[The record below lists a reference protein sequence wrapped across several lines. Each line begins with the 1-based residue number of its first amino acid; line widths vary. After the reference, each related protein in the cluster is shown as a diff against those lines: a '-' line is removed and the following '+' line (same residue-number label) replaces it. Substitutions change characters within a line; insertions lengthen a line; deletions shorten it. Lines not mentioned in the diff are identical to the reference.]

1 MCYELVLF
9 FASFHE
15 MVLFCVTEAILQDC
29 LIFSI
34 HVTHVITLHTC
45 RSSFG
50 FYIWQINLKN
60 IPVVFVSNFAG
71 FQFMNIPESK
81 MHL

>member
-1 MCYELVLF
+1 MNLFYSLPVFMKWYYFVLQRQSCRIVKF
-9 FASFHE
+9 FS
-15 MVLFCVTEAILQDC
+15 V
-29 LIFSI
+29 

-50 FYIWQINLKN
+50 FYIWQINFKN

-81 MHL
+81 MYL